1 MSIQIVKGDDSR
13 YWCVEIDGRLISFGL
28 NLDEA
33 ERLVADWRG
42 QDRWVPSWRFAPQTA
57 H

>member
-1 MSIQIVKGDDSR
+1 MSVQIVKGDGQ

-28 NLDEA
+28 NMEEA
-33 ERLVADWRG
+33 ERLVSDWQG
-42 QDRWVPSWRFAPQTA
+42 QDRWVPSWRFVPQTA